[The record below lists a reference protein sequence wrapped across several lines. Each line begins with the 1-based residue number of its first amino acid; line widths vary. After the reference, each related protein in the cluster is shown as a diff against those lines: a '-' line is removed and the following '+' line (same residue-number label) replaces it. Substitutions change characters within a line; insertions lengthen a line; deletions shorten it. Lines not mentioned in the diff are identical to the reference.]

1 MDLPQTINI
10 NPVYQLRL
18 SAEANKPSWLCAHV
32 NAKVTDPENKR
43 YNCLKCNPR
52 GGNMRR
58 ISQLQ
63 IHNALQKISVNTDI
77 N

>member
-1 MDLPQTINI
+1 MDLPQIINN

-18 SAEANKPSWLCAHV
+18 SAEANKPSWLCDHV

-52 GGNMRR
+52 GGNIRK
-58 ISQLQ
+58 ISQVQ
-63 IHNALQKISVNTDI
+63 IYTAVLKNSANTNI

>member
-1 MDLPQTINI
+1 MDLPQTIIN

-18 SAEANKPSWLCAHV
+18 AAEANKPSWLCDHT
-32 NAKVTDPENKR
+32 NAKVTDRENKR
-43 YNCLKCNPR
+43 YNCTKCNPR
-52 GGNMRR
+52 GGNIRK

-63 IHNALQKISVNTDI
+63 IHSAVLKYSVKTNI